1 MKHFLFMATML
12 LAFGAVNA
20 QIADVTKKGDYL
32 YVYDENG
39 KKLSS
44 MYLRTYDVTGITSS
58 FFIVKKRDYA
68 YVYDYT
74 CKKISSMYIGD
85 YVIRG
90 AAGNSFTIKKGDYIY
105 TYDKNCKKLSSRYS
119 KN

>member
-58 FFIVKKRDYA
+58 FFIVK
-68 YVYDYT
+68 
-74 CKKISSMYIGD
+74 
-85 YVIRG
+85 
-90 AAGNSFTIKKGDYIY
+90 
-105 TYDKNCKKLSSRYS
+105 LLYS
-119 KN
+119 LKYNICSVFFNYLIVRIIH